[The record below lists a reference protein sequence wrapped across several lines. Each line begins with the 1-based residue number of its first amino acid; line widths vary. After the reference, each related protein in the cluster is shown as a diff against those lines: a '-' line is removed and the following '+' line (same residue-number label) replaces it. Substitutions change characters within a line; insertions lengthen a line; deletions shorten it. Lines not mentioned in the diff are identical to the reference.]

1 MTQVIGPE
9 QMDLLVSA
17 VRDGK
22 IVAFPTET
30 VYGVACLFDDLKGLD
45 RIMEIKKRNP
55 NKAVTLMLSKKD
67 DVKKYGLVDEGT
79 QRVIDK
85 FMPGRMTIVLKRL
98 DSVDSRHV
106 SGKDTIGIRIPDSSF
121 VLSLIDQTGPLSVT
135 SANLSGQG
143 NTTNEKEVLAQLDGQ
158 IDMATAS
165 TVVDLS
171 QGDVR
176 ILREGLITKEEIE
189 EVIKSDNRNLA
200 KGGGTLT

>member
-79 QRVIDK
+79 QRVIDN
-85 FMPGRMTIVLKRL
+85 
-98 DSVDSRHV
+98 
-106 SGKDTIGIRIPDSSF
+106 RIKK
-121 VLSLIDQTGPLSVT
+121 TG
-135 SANLSGQG
+135 
-143 NTTNEKEVLAQLDGQ
+143 
-158 IDMATAS
+158 
-165 TVVDLS
+165 
-171 QGDVR
+171 
-176 ILREGLITKEEIE
+176 
-189 EVIKSDNRNLA
+189 
-200 KGGGTLT
+200 